1 VADAKVPRRLGE
13 LLEPEARRAGMDSGV
28 IVGRVWQSWRQI
40 VGVDVAQHAEPTSLR
55 AGVLRIRADS
65 PAWSTE
71 LSYLADELRA
81 RVNDAVGRP
90 LVREVHVW
98 SGPGRISEPSVA
110 VEPEPSQRS
119 QSDTGSDPHTAFRRA
134 RRAWSRR
141 RARAR

>member
-1 VADAKVPRRLGE
+1 MADSRVPQRLGE

-28 IVGRVWQSWRQI
+28 LVGQVWQSWRRI
-40 VGVDVAQHAEPTSLR
+40 VGADVAQHAEPTSLR
-55 AGVLRIRADS
+55 AGVLRVRADS

-71 LSYLADELRA
+71 LSYLADELRT

-90 LVREVHVW
+90 LVKEVHVW

-134 RRAWSRR
+134 RRAWFRR
-141 RARAR
+141 RARTG